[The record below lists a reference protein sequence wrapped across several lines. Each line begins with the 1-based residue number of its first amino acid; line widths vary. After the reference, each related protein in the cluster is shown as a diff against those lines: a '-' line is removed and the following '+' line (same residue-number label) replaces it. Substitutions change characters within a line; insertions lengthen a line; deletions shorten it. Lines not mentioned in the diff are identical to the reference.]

1 MMKCKKNTFLLLSI
15 TCLIVGCQDAAP
27 ARPSKVKTLKEIE
40 VRRYFSL
47 YSHSAHGI
55 NISELHNPD
64 NNPVLNACLTGAKY
78 KTLERLGF
86 THLPDRL
93 KRLQDGKI
101 IEQYDG
107 RYYLAFPV
115 VMGQTR
121 TRLQKLVEQVALQL
135 LPVSEKIMREIT
147 PHLEG
152 REEMLY
158 HVLWSV
164 IMDGQVAWNTA
175 KTELIQAAKTGETT
189 IENTAWLVYPRHPYY
204 CGTNGY
210 GDSDVQILITHS
222 PNTPRPNVVYRTL
235 NKYKNELI
243 HSLAAGRPIENVEA
257 KKALVEYGFVNDQ
270 GTVQVYV
277 VHLGDINSEVIKEF
291 SRLGHEFSHEVMAH
305 LDIQKVAD
313 ILAVSPG
320 KALVIA
326 YHELCYEVLKH
337 LASRGTLDVPDIV
350 LKSDAE
356 ASQMRRL
363 VTLARVN

>member
-1 MMKCKKNTFLLLSI
+1 MKCKKNTFLLLSI
-15 TCLIVGCQDAAP
+15 TCIIFGCQEAVP
-27 ARPSKVKTLKEIE
+27 ARPSKAKTLKEIE
-40 VRRYFSL
+40 VRKYFSL
-47 YSHSAHGI
+47 YSQGAHGI
-55 NISELHNPD
+55 NISELYNPD
-64 NNPVLNACLTGAKY
+64 NNPILNACLTGAKY
-78 KTLERLGF
+78 RTLEGLGFKDLPHQLERL
-86 THLPDRL
+86 HE
-93 KRLQDGKI
+93 GKI
-101 IEQYDG
+101 IEQNDG

-121 TRLQKLVEQVALQL
+121 ASLQKLVEKVALQL
-135 LPVSEKIMREIT
+135 LPASEKIMQEIT

-164 IMDGQVAWNTA
+164 IMDGQAAWNTA
-175 KTELIQAAKTGETT
+175 KTELSQSAETGDTT
-189 IENTAWLVYPRHPYY
+189 IENIAWLVYPRHLYR

-222 PNTPRPNVVYRTL
+222 PNTPLPNVVHRTL

-243 HSLAAGRPIENVEA
+243 HSLATNRPIENREA
-257 KKALVEYGFVNDQ
+257 KKALVEYGFVDDQ
-270 GTVQVYV
+270 GTVQIYFI
-277 VHLGDINSEVIKEF
+277 HLGSIDSEVIQEF
-291 SRLGHEFSHEVMAH
+291 GRLGYEFGHEVMAH
-305 LDIQKVAD
+305 LDIQEVID

-326 YHELCYEVLKH
+326 YHELCYEVLKQ

-356 ASQMRRL
+356 TSQMRRL

>member
-1 MMKCKKNTFLLLSI
+1 MIKCKKNIFLLLSI
-15 TCLIVGCQDAAP
+15 TCIIVGCQEVGP
-27 ARPSKVKTLKEIE
+27 TRPSKAKTLKEIE
-40 VRRYFSL
+40 VRKYFSL
-47 YSHSAHGI
+47 YSHGAHGI

-64 NNPVLNACLTGAKY
+64 NNPILNACLTGAEY
-78 KTLERLGF
+78 RTLEGLGF
-86 THLPDRL
+86 KDLPDRL
-93 KRLQDGKI
+93 ERLHEGKI
-101 IEQYDG
+101 IRQHNG

-115 VMGQTR
+115 VMGRTR
-121 TRLQKLVEQVALQL
+121 TSLQKLVEKAALQL
-135 LPVSEKIMREIT
+135 LPVSEKIMQKIE

-175 KTELIQAAKTGETT
+175 KMELNQAAQTGNTT
-189 IENTAWLVYPRHPYY
+189 IENTAWLVYPNHPYR

-222 PNTPRPNVVYRTL
+222 PNTPPPNAVYGTL
-235 NKYKNELI
+235 NKYKNELT
-243 HSLAAGRPIENVEA
+243 HSLSVGRPIENVEA
-257 KKALVEYGFVNDQ
+257 KKALVEYGFVDDQ

-277 VHLGDINSEVIKEF
+277 VHLGDIDSEVIQEF
-291 SRLGHEFSHEVMAH
+291 GRLGHEFGHEVMAH
-305 LDIQKVAD
+305 LDIQEVID

-326 YHELCYEVLKH
+326 YHELCYEVLKQ

-350 LKSDAE
+350 LESDAE
-356 ASQMRRL
+356 AGQMRRL
-363 VTLARVN
+363 VTLARMN